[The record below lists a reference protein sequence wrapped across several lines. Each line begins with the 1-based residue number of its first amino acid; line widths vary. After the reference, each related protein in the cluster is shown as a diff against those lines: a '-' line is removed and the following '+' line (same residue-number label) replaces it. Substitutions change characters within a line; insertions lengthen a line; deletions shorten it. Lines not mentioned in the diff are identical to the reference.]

1 MRRVV
6 LVGAGFLFM
15 LAGVVFTLQGVGV
28 LGGSVMSGV
37 TFWAVAGP
45 VIALAGLGVAR
56 TRPAGP
62 GALAA
67 RARPPALAPAVI
79 RLLTRRGAYVSWKH
93 DWHGGTAIF
102 SPPGP

>member
-6 LVGAGFLFM
+6 LVGGGVVLM

-45 VIALAGLGVAR
+45 VIALAGLV
-56 TRPAGP
+56 
-62 GALAA
+62 L
-67 RARPPALAPAVI
+67 AVI
-79 RLLTRRGAYVSWKH
+79 GLRDRLA
-93 DWHGGTAIF
+93 
-102 SPPGP
+102 

>member
-6 LVGAGFLFM
+6 LVGVGFLVT

-45 VIALAGLGVAR
+45 VIALAGLVLAVIALSGQAH
-56 TRPAGP
+56 
-62 GALAA
+62 LAA
-67 RARPPALAPAVI
+67 AVI
-79 RLLTRRGAYVSWKH
+79 RLLTRRGAHVSWKH
-93 DWHGGTAIF
+93 DWHGSTAIF